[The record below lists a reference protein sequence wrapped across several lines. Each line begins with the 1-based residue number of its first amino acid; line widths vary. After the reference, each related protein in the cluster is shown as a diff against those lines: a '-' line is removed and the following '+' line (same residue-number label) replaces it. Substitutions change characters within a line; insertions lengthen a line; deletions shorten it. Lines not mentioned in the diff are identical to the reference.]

1 MLRFGLVQGLRHSA
15 LLARNVAPKPLHQL
29 RAASTLSRYPPLQ
42 RSSPTLFAIQ
52 RLAQQKR
59 GAASSVSGKPASSDV
74 EHLVQNAKE
83 EAKGV
88 VGDVAKII
96 AAANFTKESHSFD
109 GFSDITTGLAATVPK
124 PILLTGLAGAIPYI
138 GTAASTLYFAREA
151 GLLAAGHAARVD
163 YDTAMTA
170 LEAAAHVQVTYGAV
184 ILSFL
189 GALHWGMEFVGY
201 GGQQGYKRLALG
213 VAPVVFAWTTLT
225 LDPSMALITQWAGF
239 TGLWYADMRATALG
253 WTPVWYSQY
262 RFYLSILIGTC
273 ILVTLWGQTWFN
285 PVQEDSM
292 LAAGGGNQ
300 IKGAQVDPSDDEGRV
315 TGTMATLGDIETVE
329 GESHYVILKK
339 KAEEGAAEEETEE
352 EGEAKAESSDG
363 EEDSKDATG
372 GDQDGDAKE
381 HVEEVTKKQEG
392 KEES

>member
-1 MLRFGLVQGLRHSA
+1 MLRFGLQGLRNSA
-15 LLARNVAPKPLHQL
+15 FLTTKNVVPKPLHQL
-29 RAASTLSRYPPLQ
+29 RAVSTLSRYPPLR
-42 RSSPTLFAIQ
+42 RSSPTLSAI
-52 RLAQQKR
+52 QQKR
-59 GAASSVSGKPASSDV
+59 GTASSVSGKPASSDL
-74 EHLVQNAKE
+74 EHLVQNARE
-83 EAKGV
+83 EAKGA

-124 PILLTGLAGAIPYI
+124 PILLTGLAGAIPYL
-138 GTAASTLYFAREA
+138 GSAASTLYFAREA

-163 YDTAMTA
+163 YDTAIAA

-225 LDPSMALITQWAGF
+225 LDPSMALITQWVGF
-239 TGLWYADMRATALG
+239 TGLWYADMRVTALG
-253 WTPVWYSQY
+253 WTPIWYSQY

-273 ILVTLWGQTWFN
+273 ILVTLWGETFFN
-285 PVQEDSM
+285 PVIEDTM
-292 LAAGGGNQ
+292 LASGAPNL
-300 IKGAQVDPSDDEGRV
+300 IKNAHIEPSDDEGRV
-315 TGTMATLGDIETVE
+315 AGTMVDLGDIETIP

-339 KAEEGAAEEETEE
+339 KAEEGAAEEVEE
-352 EGEAKAESSDG
+352 EAAEASSTDAEEK
-363 EEDSKDATG
+363 EEDAKDST
-372 GDQDGDAKE
+372 DDAKD
-381 HVEEVTKKQEG
+381 HVEEVEKK
-392 KEES
+392 